1 MGRIATARGERR
13 ERILAS
19 ATSLFEE
26 NGFHGAGIDDIA
38 AAAGVT
44 GPAIYRHFKNK
55 DAVLVALF
63 DRLAERL
70 AAILAAVI
78 PLTGRE
84 GLETLVRL
92 HVRLAFEERAL
103 IVVYISEERNLPDA
117 ERKRAR
123 RFQRAYVEAWA
134 DLLDGRAIASMQLA
148 GPAGGFL
155 KDEIKVGDDGALA
168 FATAVLRIE
177 AGADRRVLA
186 VSWTK
191 ESESPLEAALGVNSE
206 PVYTR
211 PAGLHPLVAEAAVT
225 AAFLDRAG
233 LPAPAGAA
241 ADFFCWP
248 LRHDDLPSTTDAA
261 VALVLCEGPGP
272 VEVARW
278 SCGYAGRGQFVSVRR
293 AGVAGGTGR

>member
-1 MGRIATARGERR
+1 MGRVSVTRVGTARGERR

-70 AAILAAVI
+70 GAILDTVAGEV
-78 PLTGRE
+78 TGDGPDGRRQA
-84 GLETLVRL
+84 LETLVRF

-117 ERKRAR
+117 ERRRVR

-134 DLLDGRAIASMQLA
+134 DLLRPLRPDQSD
-148 GPAGGFL
+148 
-155 KDEIKVGDDGALA
+155 DERR
-168 FATAVLRIE
+168 TAVHAAIGLLNSTGYRRQVGLPRAQAE
-177 AGADRRVLA
+177 AIL
-186 VSWTK
+186 
-191 ESESPLEAALGVNSE
+191 
-206 PVYTR
+206 TR
-211 PAGLHPLVAEAAVT
+211 MALVAL
-225 AAFLDRAG
+225 LDA
-233 LPAPAGAA
+233 
-241 ADFFCWP
+241 
-248 LRHDDLPSTTDAA
+248 
-261 VALVLCEGPGP
+261 
-272 VEVARW
+272 
-278 SCGYAGRGQFVSVRR
+278 
-293 AGVAGGTGR
+293 

>member
-1 MGRIATARGERR
+1 MVRVAPPRGERR

-70 AAILAAVI
+70 GAILDSVAAEAD
-78 PLTGRE
+78 RE
-84 GLETLVRL
+84 STANPRAALETLVRL

-117 ERKRAR
+117 ERRRVR

-134 DLLDGRAIASMQLA
+134 DLLRPLRPDQSD
-148 GPAGGFL
+148 
-155 KDEIKVGDDGALA
+155 DERR
-168 FATAVLRIE
+168 TAVHAAIGLLNST
-177 AGADRRVLA
+177 GYRRQV
-186 VSWTK
+186 
-191 ESESPLEAALGVNSE
+191 
-206 PVYTR
+206 
-211 PAGLHPLVAEAAVT
+211 
-225 AAFLDRAG
+225 G
-233 LPAPAGAA
+233 LPRAQAEDMLARMA
-241 ADFFCWP
+241 
-248 LRHDDLPSTTDAA
+248 L
-261 VALVLCEGPGP
+261 VALVD
-272 VEVARW
+272 A
-278 SCGYAGRGQFVSVRR
+278 
-293 AGVAGGTGR
+293 

>member
-70 AAILAAVI
+70 GAILAAVS
-78 PLTGRE
+78 PLQGRE
-84 GLETLVRL
+84 GLEALVRL
-92 HVRLAFEERAL
+92 HGRLAFEERAL

-117 ERKRAR
+117 ERKRVR

-134 DLLDGRAIASMQLA
+134 DLLRPLRPDQSD
-148 GPAGGFL
+148 
-155 KDEIKVGDDGALA
+155 DERR
-168 FATAVLRIE
+168 TAVHAAIGLLNST
-177 AGADRRVLA
+177 GYRRQVGLPRAQAEDMLA
-186 VSWTK
+186 RM
-191 ESESPLEAALGVNSE
+191 A
-206 PVYTR
+206 
-211 PAGLHPLVAEAAVT
+211 LVAL
-225 AAFLDRAG
+225 LDA
-233 LPAPAGAA
+233 
-241 ADFFCWP
+241 
-248 LRHDDLPSTTDAA
+248 
-261 VALVLCEGPGP
+261 
-272 VEVARW
+272 
-278 SCGYAGRGQFVSVRR
+278 
-293 AGVAGGTGR
+293 